1 MLKLQTKKMIDPK
14 ALFQKDARYKSI
26 FAAMTKHRKR
36 ADSLIEVLHV
46 VQDVFGFIPL
56 EAMRYVAFEMKI
68 PPSRIYGIS
77 TFYHFF
83 SLKPKGEHL
92 CVVCTGTAC
101 HVKGAAGLLNQIER
115 ILKLKPGETTPDGKF
130 GLQTARCLG
139 GCGLAPVAV
148 IDGDIIAKANPDDIV
163 NKIRSHVKVSV

>member
-1 MLKLQTKKMIDPK
+1 MKSHSRKAIDPK
-14 ALFQKDARYKSI
+14 ALFQKDARYKSV
-26 FAAMTKHRKR
+26 FAVITKHRKR
-36 ADSLIEVLHV
+36 ADALIEVLHV
-46 VQDVFGFIPL
+46 VQDVFGFISP

-68 PPSRIYGIS
+68 PPSRIYGVA

-115 ILKLKPGETTPDGKF
+115 VLKLKPGETTSDGKL

-139 GCGLAPVAV
+139 CCGLAPVAV
-148 IDGDIIAKANPDDIV
+148 IDGDIIAKANPDDITD
-163 NKIRSHVKVSV
+163 KILSRVKVNV